1 MKYKIEYL
9 NCGKASR
16 SWIIEI
22 QALFPTKRQFTWET
36 AIWCSEDQ
44 NLFLG
49 CSLIWSMIKFWWVVR
64 KEIKAKQR
72 LPGEFQLS

>member
-22 QALFPTKRQFTWET
+22 QARFPTKRQCTWET
-36 AIWCSEDQ
+36 AAWNSEG
-44 NLFLG
+44 LCLG
-49 CSLIWSMIKFWWVVR
+49 QSLIWSIIKFWWIVR
-64 KEIKAKQR
+64 KKIKARQE
-72 LPGEFQLS
+72 LPGEFELA